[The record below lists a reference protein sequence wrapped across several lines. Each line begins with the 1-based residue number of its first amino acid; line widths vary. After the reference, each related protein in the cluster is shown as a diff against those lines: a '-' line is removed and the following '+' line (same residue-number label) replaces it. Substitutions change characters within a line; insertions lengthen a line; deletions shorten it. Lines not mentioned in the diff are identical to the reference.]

1 VSQNVPDP
9 APQDPIAQD
18 HARWPDRLM
27 TALEIEGAD
36 PDVSRLARAARIAAA
51 ASGHDDDAAATAFI
65 AGYAAGL
72 AEGTGQAGFDRAHA
86 ASLRAIE
93 RLLAA
98 EVAARPEPSLRPE
111 PSRTAGNAAGK
122 GPRP

>member
-9 APQDPIAQD
+9 TPQNPRPQNRDG
-18 HARWPDRLM
+18 WPGRLM
-27 TALEIEGAD
+27 AALEIDGAA
-36 PDVSRLARAARIAAA
+36 PDISRLARTARIAAA
-51 ASGHDDDAAATAFI
+51 ASGHDDDAAVTAFV

-86 ASLRAIE
+86 GSLRAIE

-98 EVAARPEPSLRPE
+98 EVAARPGPSPADG
-111 PSRTAGNAAGK
+111 TAEGAAGGK
-122 GPRP
+122 EPRS

>member
-1 VSQNVPDP
+1 M
-9 APQDPIAQD
+9 A
-18 HARWPDRLM
+18 
-27 TALEIEGAD
+27 ALEIEGAT
-36 PDVSRLARAARIAAA
+36 PDVARLSRAARIASA
-51 ASGHDDDAAATAFI
+51 ASGNDDDAAATAFI

-98 EVAARPEPSLRPE
+98 DVAAPSTVEGKEPR
-111 PSRTAGNAAGK
+111 A
-122 GPRP
+122 

>member
-9 APQDPIAQD
+9 APQDPTAQH

-27 TALEIEGAD
+27 AALEIEGAA

-93 RLLAA
+93 RLLAG
-98 EVAARPEPSLRPE
+98 EVAARPDPSLRPAPAE
-111 PSRTAGNAAGK
+111 GTTTGK

>member
-1 VSQNVPDP
+1 M
-9 APQDPIAQD
+9 A
-18 HARWPDRLM
+18 
-27 TALEIEGAD
+27 ALEIEGAR
-36 PDVSRLARAARIAAA
+36 PDTARLARTARIAAA

-93 RLLAA
+93 RTLAA
-98 EVAARPEPSLRPE
+98 EVAARPDPSLRPE
-111 PSRTAGNAAGK
+111 PSPAEGTPAGPTAGK

>member
-9 APQDPIAQD
+9 APQDPIVPN
-18 HARWPDRLM
+18 HSRWPDRLM
-27 TALEIEGAD
+27 AALEIEGAA
-36 PDVSRLARAARIAAA
+36 PDVSRLARTARIAAA

-98 EVAARPEPSLRPE
+98 EVAHRSDPSQRPGPS
-111 PSRTAGNAAGK
+111 AAEGTTTGK